1 MKLIESDNMDGM
13 EIINSFK
20 KETFYEFSEVIPVF
34 NSEICFIFKADVIS
48 IETNPSTTKI
58 DKLKKLIK
66 TREDKS
72 ESIISHLDINP
83 IAYILKT
90 DSDYKIEP
98 IDERYDSFIEENK
111 NKLLEEFLKNKN

>member
-48 IETNPSTTKI
+48 IEANPSTTKI

-66 TREDKS
+66 TSKDKS
-72 ESIISHLDINP
+72 ENIISHLDINP

-98 IDERYDSFIEENK
+98 IDERYDSFIKENK